1 MSNKLLSLMVAVAL
15 IFSVAGAAISAEK
28 AADVVGP
35 KVKAMVDAAKAAIK
49 KVPASTVKAAIDSKE
64 KAVILDVRDGGE
76 FAAGHLPG
84 AINISRGTLEMNV
97 ANAITDLNAKI
108 YVYCR
113 TAARS
118 ALATKT
124 LNDLGYSNAV
134 LMDAQYADWVKA
146 GYPVER

>member
-1 MSNKLLSLMVAVAL
+1 MSKKLLSFMVAAL
-15 IFSVAGAAISAEK
+15 LMLSMVGAAISAEK

-35 KVKAMVDAAKAAIK
+35 KVKAMVDAARSAIK
-49 KVPASTVKAAIDSKE
+49 MVPASTVKAAIDSKE
-64 KAVILDVRDGGE
+64 KVVILDVRDGGE
-76 FAAGHLPG
+76 FSAGHLPG

-97 ANAITDLNAKI
+97 ANAIPDLNAKI
-108 YVYCR
+108 CVYCK

-124 LNDLGYSNAV
+124 LNDLGYSNVV